1 MGLSEFALNKSCLT
15 WNITVVTEN
24 LIPPQTCHR
33 VASCPDG
40 SITGNQQ
47 TVLGKEKDPRGYY
60 DFVARI

>member
-1 MGLSEFALNKSCLT
+1 MELNEFVLNKSCMT
-15 WNITVVTEN
+15 WKSTVVMEN
-24 LIPPQTCHR
+24 LIPLQTCHR